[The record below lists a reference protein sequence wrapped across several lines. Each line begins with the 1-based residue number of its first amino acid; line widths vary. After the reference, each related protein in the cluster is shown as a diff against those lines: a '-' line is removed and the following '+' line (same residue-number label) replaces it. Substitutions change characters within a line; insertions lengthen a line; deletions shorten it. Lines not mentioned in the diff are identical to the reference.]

1 MRARAST
8 HPCTVQSLFDTTNH
22 VVEENAPHRQINV
35 QYVPI
40 EWHKHI
46 HKETDMAM
54 DDITLR
60 SIPSMRMVNNDYLA
74 DAFFYLSKER
84 GQSIV
89 THVTDTFNAAYDQF
103 ITANPGFNGKI
114 IILAYS

>member
-1 MRARAST
+1 MLNT
-8 HPCTVQSLFDTTNH
+8 LVQSLYDTTNKA
-22 VVEENAPHRQINV
+22 VEENGLYKEVNV
-35 QYVPI
+35 EYIPI

-46 HKETDMAM
+46 HEETDAVM

-60 SIPSMRMVNNDYLA
+60 SIPTMRMVNNDYLA

-89 THVTDTFNAAYDQF
+89 NHVTQTFNEAYSQF
-103 ITANPGFNGKI
+103 LQKNAGFKGKI
-114 IILAYS
+114 AILAYS

>member
-1 MRARAST
+1 M
-8 HPCTVQSLFDTTNH
+8 QSLFDTTNN
-22 VVEENAPHRQINV
+22 VVEENIPHKQINI

-46 HKETDMAM
+46 HEETDTTM

-74 DAFFYLSKER
+74 DAFFYLSKDR

-89 THVTDTFNAAYDQF
+89 THVTNTFNAAYAQF
-103 ITANPGFNGKI
+103 MKANPGFNGKI
-114 IILAYS
+114 VILAYS

>member
-1 MRARAST
+1 M
-8 HPCTVQSLFDTTNH
+8 QSLFDTTNN
-22 VVEENAPHRQINV
+22 VVEENTPHKQINV
-35 QYVPI
+35 QYIPI

-46 HKETDMAM
+46 HEETDTAM

-89 THVTDTFNAAYDQF
+89 THVTNTFNAAYAQF
-103 ITANPGFNGKI
+103 MKANPGFNGKI
-114 IILAYS
+114 AILAYS